1 MTEAHGVRDDV
12 PPLMVGGDEREET
25 GAPRRSLPA
34 FDLESQRS
42 VPFDGKFLQPGGLVD
57 APNPMMPLLDAVGT
71 RRTSRSY
78 SPEPVDPETF
88 RWLIRHAM
96 HAPTACNE
104 QQWKVIYIDDA
115 AIIQDLYERGSAS
128 FLKGVRQ
135 CMLVCYNRRTDNRQ
149 WLDHIQS
156 GAALITTFQLLA
168 HSIGIGSCWVGHLP
182 NKSEMRRLF
191 GIHRAYDPVALISF
205 GYYRNKVNVMPRKH
219 EPARVIMH
227 NRFVSEGLV
236 LDSRRRTLFRTVAR
250 YLYYKLPAPVR
261 RRLKPYAA
269 RFEKKFYYE
278 VFD

>member
-1 MTEAHGVRDDV
+1 VTDATD
-12 PPLMVGGDEREET
+12 
-25 GAPRRSLPA
+25 ARSLTPPPA
-34 FDLESQRS
+34 AADIEPAEPTRMRHAVPSFDLESQQS
-42 VPFDGKFLQPGGLVD
+42 VPFDGRFLQPGALVD
-57 APNPMMPLLDAVGT
+57 APNPMMPLLDAIGT

-104 QQWKVIYIDDA
+104 QQWKVVYIDDA
-115 AIIQDLYERGSAS
+115 DAIRDLLERGSAS
-128 FLKGVRQ
+128 YLKGVRQ
-135 CMLVCYNRRTDNRQ
+135 CMLVCYNRRTDNRE

-168 HSIGIGSCWVGHLP
+168 HSVGIGSCWVGHLP
-182 NKSEMRRLF
+182 NKAEVRRIF
-191 GIHRAYDPVALISF
+191 KIHRAYDPVALVSF
-205 GYYRNKVNVMPRKH
+205 GYYRNRVNVMPRKH
-219 EPARVIMH
+219 EPARLIMH

-250 YLYYKLPAPVR
+250 YLYYKLPAFLR
-261 RRLKPYAA
+261 RPLKPWTA